1 MIQTELFLLLI
12 GVSAAQEIL
21 RVKAMESVG
30 YLWKEHKSALIFCG
44 AASLVWSGV
53 TVLSEVPVYL
63 SLLLYFLLWYL
74 PYLRV
79 HINGKMIQTFSMIG
93 YLHLSSFYL
102 MFLGAASIGR
112 GSVRNI
118 NLQSSVKASGYL
130 TAKIVLCIFYII
142 WIRYFSGKNVKE
154 EHTDYK
160 KSKIFLLFLW
170 SCLVY
175 EMIDSILA
183 SFFSD
188 NVFVPALMI
197 SGNALILLLTFLFM
211 RHNYLIV
218 REQYL
223 EERYRKMEEA
233 KARKLLREEQMT
245 RMAKTDSLTG
255 AYARGYG
262 IELLKSFLKQNKL
275 LTAVYMDLD
284 GLKEINDSKGH
295 SVGDVYLKTFA
306 EEMKKNLKKDE
317 LLIRFGGDE
326 FLAVFPGIGSEETK
340 DKMERIRREM
350 EHPEKDRLPIH
361 FSFGAVS
368 GQKTPEELIKEADQ
382 AMYSDKH
389 NRKEERDTGCPNN

>member
-1 MIQTELFLLLI
+1 MYNNTNKNERQRDDTNRVIPSADC
-12 GVSAAQEIL
+12 VSAAQEIL

-183 SFFSD
+183 SFFYDKCFCTGSHDQRQCSD
-188 NVFVPALMI
+188 SAADIFI
-197 SGNALILLLTFLFM
+197 
-211 RHNYLIV
+211 
-218 REQYL
+218 
-223 EERYRKMEEA
+223 
-233 KARKLLREEQMT
+233 
-245 RMAKTDSLTG
+245 
-255 AYARGYG
+255 YA
-262 IELLKSFLKQNKL
+262 
-275 LTAVYMDLD
+275 
-284 GLKEINDSKGH
+284 
-295 SVGDVYLKTFA
+295 
-306 EEMKKNLKKDE
+306 
-317 LLIRFGGDE
+317 
-326 FLAVFPGIGSEETK
+326 P
-340 DKMERIRREM
+340 
-350 EHPEKDRLPIH
+350 
-361 FSFGAVS
+361 
-368 GQKTPEELIKEADQ
+368 
-382 AMYSDKH
+382 
-389 NRKEERDTGCPNN
+389 

>member
-1 MIQTELFLLLI
+1 M
-12 GVSAAQEIL
+12 
-21 RVKAMESVG
+21 
-30 YLWKEHKSALIFCG
+30 
-44 AASLVWSGV
+44 
-53 TVLSEVPVYL
+53 
-63 SLLLYFLLWYL
+63 
-74 PYLRV
+74 
-79 HINGKMIQTFSMIG
+79 
-93 YLHLSSFYL
+93 
-102 MFLGAASIGR
+102 
-112 GSVRNI
+112 
-118 NLQSSVKASGYL
+118 
-130 TAKIVLCIFYII
+130 
-142 WIRYFSGKNVKE
+142 
-154 EHTDYK
+154 
-160 KSKIFLLFLW
+160 FLW

-340 DKMERIRREM
+340 DKMEKIRREM

-389 NRKEERDTGCPNN
+389 NRKEERDTVCPNN